1 MTRLLKLAIVCTL
14 VTCLG
19 CTGPKPVEPPKT
31 YDVKGQVKL
40 DGNPM
45 AEGEISF
52 SLTGEVPQL
61 LQVKDGAYSGKAY
74 VGKNRVEI
82 RSYKAAEPV
91 EMDGKIVNEG
101 SKENILPAQYN
112 SSSTLSA
119 EVTAAGPNEF
129 NFEVTSN

>member
-1 MTRLLKLAIVCTL
+1 
-14 VTCLG
+14 
-19 CTGPKPVEPPKT
+19 
-31 YDVKGQVKL
+31 
-40 DGNPM
+40 M